1 MKLDPNDVFWSLI
14 DSGRLDDGLA
24 SELYNA
30 GIIEGGAFS
39 FSEPLFSELNRNN
52 LYSLDFCFLV
62 SKVADLGLFM

>member
-1 MKLDPNDVFWSLI
+1 VKLDPNDVFWSLI
-14 DSGRLDDGLA
+14 YSGRLDDGLA

-30 GIIEGGAFS
+30 GIIEGDAFS

-62 SKVADLGLFM
+62 SKIADLGLFM